1 MEISGTWGR
10 VFEVDALATQL
21 QFIGGEERA
30 AANAMNQ
37 SSGML
42 VFRPSQ
48 TVMLLPNST
57 SMRAAEK
64 GELYEQFGP
73 ISKVSS
79 RLVVTL
85 GFSGGAAERPLHT
98 ACCILLSSSISIRT
112 VLDLIQ
118 MAFEPFGLQGPS
130 GDCILGQCAPNQ
142 PADEAA
148 LLLFEQPNY

>member
-79 RLVVTL
+79 CLVVTL

-98 ACCILLSSSISIRT
+98 A
-112 VLDLIQ
+112 
-118 MAFEPFGLQGPS
+118 
-130 GDCILGQCAPNQ
+130 
-142 PADEAA
+142 
-148 LLLFEQPNY
+148 